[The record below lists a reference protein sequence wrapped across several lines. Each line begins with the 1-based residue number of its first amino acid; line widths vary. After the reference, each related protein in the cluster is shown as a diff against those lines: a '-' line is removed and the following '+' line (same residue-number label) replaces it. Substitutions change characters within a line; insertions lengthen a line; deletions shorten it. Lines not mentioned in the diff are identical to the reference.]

1 MSTSASFCNYI
12 YFCQYYL
19 FINMIEEAASKQGI
33 NNSFR
38 MKFENKKHK
47 NDVGFYDIVKF
58 LNEQKAV
65 MDYASL
71 N

>member
-1 MSTSASFCNYI
+1 
-12 YFCQYYL
+12 
-19 FINMIEEAASKQGI
+19 
-33 NNSFR
+33 

>member
-1 MSTSASFCNYI
+1 
-12 YFCQYYL
+12 
-19 FINMIEEAASKQGI
+19 MIEEAASKQGI
-33 NNSFR
+33 NNSCR
-38 MKFENKKHK
+38 MKFENKNHRD
-47 NDVGFYDIVKF
+47 DVGFYEIVKF